1 MSEAIHR
8 MLGQSKSGE
17 SLRSSLGFGVFGQ
30 HVRSLRS
37 FDRIALGHGCET
49 MSLRLCWRGPMPAND
64 PIPLDYRSSR
74 AARASNRQMVLSTI
88 EWVLFTPVLVAAVW
102 GALIVLGSLLVGEA
116 TPLVILGAFVG
127 SVVLTTIGMIT
138 LAWGE

>member
-1 MSEAIHR
+1 
-8 MLGQSKSGE
+8 
-17 SLRSSLGFGVFGQ
+17 
-30 HVRSLRS
+30 
-37 FDRIALGHGCET
+37 
-49 MSLRLCWRGPMPAND
+49 MPAND